1 MKTMK
6 ITCFFIF
13 MFVFLTLQ
21 AQENNKFDFQ
31 RIEDNSFLLEEAYN
45 QEAGVIQHISTFQYD
60 LMRSWNYSFTQE
72 WPVPNQKHQLSFTI
86 PVRQSFSVG
95 IGDILLNYRYQ
106 AIRTDQVA
114 FSPRVSLILPT
125 GNSERGMGYGVF
137 GYQVNLPLSVL
148 WSRHWV
154 THFNLGATV
163 FPNAK
168 YLNKPLQTI
177 LSYNYGA
184 SVIWLVN
191 TNLNLMLEFAGV
203 TEFIN
208 FENQGYNKYHTF
220 ILNPGIRY
228 AFNFKS
234 GLQIVPGLSIPINIS
249 QGFEFNDIFLYLSFE
264 HPLWE

>member
-95 IGDILLNYRYQ
+95 IGDILLNYSQFKFFIY
-106 AIRTDQVA
+106 V
-114 FSPRVSLILPT
+114 IL
-125 GNSERGMGYGVF
+125 
-137 GYQVNLPLSVL
+137 QL
-148 WSRHWV
+148 
-154 THFNLGATV
+154 
-163 FPNAK
+163 
-168 YLNKPLQTI
+168 
-177 LSYNYGA
+177 
-184 SVIWLVN
+184 
-191 TNLNLMLEFAGV
+191 
-203 TEFIN
+203 
-208 FENQGYNKYHTF
+208 
-220 ILNPGIRY
+220 
-228 AFNFKS
+228 
-234 GLQIVPGLSIPINIS
+234 
-249 QGFEFNDIFLYLSFE
+249 
-264 HPLWE
+264 

>member
-1 MKTMK
+1 MRTIK
-6 ITCFFIF
+6 ITSFFIF
-13 MFVFLTLQ
+13 VLGLFTLQ

-45 QEAGVIQHISTFQYD
+45 QEAGVIQHISTFQYNF
-60 LMRSWNYSFTQE
+60 LHSWNYSFTQE

-86 PVRQSFSVG
+86 PVRQFFSVG
-95 IGDILLNYRYQ
+95 IGDIYLNYRYQ

-125 GNSERGMGYGVF
+125 GNSDRRMGYGVF

-168 YLNKPLQTI
+168 FSMAPDQTI

-191 TNLNLMLEFAGV
+191 KNLNLMLEFAGM
-203 TEFIN
+203 TEFYYIPN
-208 FENQGYNKYHTF
+208 IGSNKYSLF

-234 GLQIVPGLSIPINIS
+234 GLQIVPGLSIPLNIS
-249 QGFEFNDIFLYLSFE
+249 NGFEIDNYFFYLSFE
-264 HPLWE
+264 HPLW